1 MLIWMQRLEALVEAE
16 ARMCFV
22 VKVGVVVEAEVEL
35 GLPLRGEKEALK
47 AEVVEVEARDLL
59 VGKLEEAVAVVEQ
72 DSMRRLYGDLVEA
85 AHVGLKAQ
93 NFLVLR
99 EVVERVQGVEVVVA
113 PRESEKVC

>member
-1 MLIWMQRLEALVEAE
+1 
-16 ARMCFV
+16 
-22 VKVGVVVEAEVEL
+22 
-35 GLPLRGEKEALK
+35 
-47 AEVVEVEARDLL
+47 VEARDLL

>member
-1 MLIWMQRLEALVEAE
+1 
-16 ARMCFV
+16 
-22 VKVGVVVEAEVEL
+22 
-35 GLPLRGEKEALK
+35 
-47 AEVVEVEARDLL
+47 
-59 VGKLEEAVAVVEQ
+59 VAVVEQ

>member
-1 MLIWMQRLEALVEAE
+1 MQRLGALVEAE
-16 ARMCFV
+16 ARMYFV
-22 VKVGVVVEAEVEL
+22 VKVGVVVEAEVES

-85 AHVGLKAQ
+85 AHVELKAQ
-93 NFLVLR
+93 SFLVLR
-99 EVVERVQGVEVVVA
+99 EVVEQVQGVEVVVA